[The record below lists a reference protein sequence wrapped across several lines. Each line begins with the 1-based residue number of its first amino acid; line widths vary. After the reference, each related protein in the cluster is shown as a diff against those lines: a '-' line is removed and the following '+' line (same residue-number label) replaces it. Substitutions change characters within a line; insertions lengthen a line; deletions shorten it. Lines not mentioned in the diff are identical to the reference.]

1 MNEIINNFLSA
12 GNIFMP
18 EMHLKQSGF
27 TYSARGPSTKNK
39 ERIQKFKK
47 TEDTNY
53 IYKNKPNK
61 ACFQHDMAYGDF
73 QDLARRTASD
83 KSLTDKAF
91 NIAQNHKYDGCQS
104 GLASIVY
111 KFFDKK
117 SSDIAYGDF
126 QDLER
131 RAASDKNLTDKVFNI
146 TKNPKY
152 DGYQRGLAFKVYS
165 FLIKSLQAVVLIC
178 ANKNVQIKKLS
189 KTSVHWTW
197 LRIN

>member
-1 MNEIINNFLSA
+1 
-12 GNIFMP
+12 
-18 EMHLKQSGF
+18 
-27 TYSARGPSTKNK
+27 
-39 ERIQKFKK
+39 
-47 TEDTNY
+47 
-53 IYKNKPNK
+53 
-61 ACFQHDMAYGDF
+61 MAYGDF

-91 NIAQNHKYDGCQS
+91 NIAQNHKYDGYQS

-117 SSDIAYGDF
+117 SSDRAYGDF

-131 RAASDKNLTDKVFNI
+131 RAASDKTLTDKVFNT

-165 FLIKSLQAVVLIC
+165 FFDKKSSGSGV
-178 ANKNVQIKKLS
+178 NMRK
-189 KTSVHWTW
+189 
-197 LRIN
+197 